1 MTHEAEPLKASIDM
15 SLYPL
20 ANDYIPAVKEFIERV
35 AGYEGIAV
43 KRNDLATQLFG
54 DYDQIMDILKIEI
67 RRSWETHGK
76 GIFVVKFL
84 MGDLQGLADD

>member
-1 MTHEAEPLKASIDM
+1 MEMSVDI

-20 ANDYIPAVKEFIERV
+20 IDDYIPAIQEFIDRIANV
-35 AGYEGIAV
+35 PGILI

-54 DYDQIMDILKIEI
+54 DYDIIMDVLRDEI

-76 GIFVVKFL
+76 GIFVIKFL
-84 MGDLQGLADD
+84 MDDLRGLADT

>member
-1 MTHEAEPLKASIDM
+1 MTKGVEPLKASIDM

-20 ANDYIPAVKEFIERV
+20 ADDYIPAIKEFIESLASYDR
-35 AGYEGIAV
+35 IAV
-43 KRNDLATQLFG
+43 KRNDLSTQLFG

-84 MGDLQGLADD
+84 MEDLQGLADD

>member
-1 MTHEAEPLKASIDM
+1 MEMSVDI

-20 ANDYIPAVKEFIERV
+20 SDDYIPAIQEFIDRIANV
-35 AGYEGIAV
+35 PGILI

-54 DYDQIMDILKIEI
+54 DYDIFMDVLRDEI

-76 GIFVVKFL
+76 GIFVIKFL
-84 MGDLQGLADD
+84 MDDLRGLADT